1 MIPQRAHVA
10 ESWVKVQII
19 KWTVEGAVKGYNPS
33 ILQRLSLRK

>member
-19 KWTVEGAVKGYNPS
+19 KWTVEGAVKGV
-33 ILQRLSLRK
+33 